1 LLSIIESAEKTCAKQ
16 RLRSLPYTDGHLGQS
31 EPIVQPAAKDLLD
44 FVAGFVLRKGE
55 REVEGGDEGR
65 LANK

>member
-1 LLSIIESAEKTCAKQ
+1 LILEKTCAKQ
-16 RLRSLPYTDGHLGQS
+16 RLRSLPHIDGHLGQR

-44 FVAGFVLRKGE
+44 SVAGFVLGE
-55 REVEGGDEGR
+55 GDREVEGGDEGR